1 MPSLYFIRAI
11 LNRPSRVLAVLSQLR
26 ISMSRIYALVVLA
39 SVLVAVSATRP
50 FYQSTST
57 TRSKDNS
64 GTTCYTNTGASG
76 SYMDY
81 FDYAASLG
89 SYDNSFRS
97 CCLYGIWMWYDLQD
111 YNYADFN
118 VRTIAT
124 CCIYDALY
132 LQYILNFAATSLLC
146 MGRI

>member
-1 MPSLYFIRAI
+1 
-11 LNRPSRVLAVLSQLR
+11 
-26 ISMSRIYALVVLA
+26 MSRIYALVVLA
-39 SVLVAVSATRP
+39 SVLVAVPATRP
-50 FYQSTST
+50 FYKSTST
-57 TRSKDNS
+57 TKDNS

-118 VRTIAT
+118 VNINNT
-124 CCIYDALY
+124 
-132 LQYILNFAATSLLC
+132 LLS
-146 MGRI
+146 

>member
-1 MPSLYFIRAI
+1 
-11 LNRPSRVLAVLSQLR
+11 
-26 ISMSRIYALVVLA
+26 MSRIYALVVLA
-39 SVLVAVSATRP
+39 PVLVAVSATRP
-50 FYQSTST
+50 FYKSATT

-118 VRTIAT
+118 VNIA
-124 CCIYDALY
+124 ARY
-132 LQYILNFAATSLLC
+132 LTFFLL
-146 MGRI
+146 